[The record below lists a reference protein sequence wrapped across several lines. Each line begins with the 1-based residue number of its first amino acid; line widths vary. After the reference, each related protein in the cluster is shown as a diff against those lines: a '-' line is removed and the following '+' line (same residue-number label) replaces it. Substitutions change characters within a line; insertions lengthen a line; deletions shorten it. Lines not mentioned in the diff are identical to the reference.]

1 MYVVILAGGGGTRL
15 WPLSRQARPKPFLPL
30 IGRETLFQRTVARVQ
45 PLVGNDG
52 IYVVTERRHEP
63 YAIEQAPGIPVDHV
77 LAEPIGRNTAP
88 AIALAALAIERPV
101 GETMVV
107 LPADAW
113 VDDDEAFRSAL
124 LAAAD
129 GDGLANGSLGIE
141 APLVT
146 LGVRP
151 DRVETGYGHLVPRL
165 DREDR
170 HGDVLARVLD
180 AFVEKPD
187 AARAEELTTN
197 GAAWNAGMFA
207 WRRRAV
213 LSALERFAP
222 DVYDG
227 VRLAL
232 MAAGAHEQG
241 GVLDGPEAARRYAA
255 VRSVSIDYAVM
266 EPAAAAGLVVMTA
279 LDAGWSDVGSW
290 RAVLDLQRAL
300 GAEAGREHIAGASSR
315 AGAKART
322 NVASRPA
329 APPATVHGDS
339 RPEASQADGPEAT
352 GGRGNGR
359 PKPDDRTEG
368 AGEAA
373 GRVLDVGSRDI
384 LVRSAGG
391 RLVATVGLSDT
402 IVIDT
407 PDALLVC
414 AADRAQDVKQIVERL
429 REAGETEQ
437 L

>member
-30 IGRETLFQRTVARVQ
+30 VGPETLFQRTVARVR

-52 IYVVTERRHEP
+52 VYVVTERRHEQ
-63 YAIEQAPGIPVDHV
+63 YALEQAAGIPVDHV
-77 LAEPIGRNTAP
+77 LTEPIGRNTAP

-124 LAAAD
+124 QAAA
-129 GDGLANGSLGIE
+129 GTDGLASGCLGIE

-151 DRVETGYGHLVPRL
+151 DRAETGYGHLVPRL
-165 DREDR
+165 DREDH
-170 HGDVLARVLD
+170 HGDVTARVLD

-187 AARAEELTTN
+187 LARAEELVSVS

-207 WRRRAV
+207 WRRRAI

-222 DVYDG
+222 DIYDG

-232 MAAGAHEQG
+232 MASGANEQG
-241 GVLDGPEAARRYAA
+241 GVLDGSEAARRYVA

-266 EPAAAAGLVVMTA
+266 EPAAQAGLVVMTS

-300 GAEAGREHIAGASSR
+300 GAERPASGDVR
-315 AGAKART
+315 RGAKDMPKADGDES
-322 NVASRPA
+322 NVAR
-329 APPATVHGDS
+329 
-339 RPEASQADGPEAT
+339 
-352 GGRGNGR
+352 
-359 PKPDDRTEG
+359 G
-368 AGEAA
+368 AGTVPGERRAA
-373 GRVLDVGSRDI
+373 AEPEPPGRAIDVGSRDI
-384 LVRSAGG
+384 LVRAAGG